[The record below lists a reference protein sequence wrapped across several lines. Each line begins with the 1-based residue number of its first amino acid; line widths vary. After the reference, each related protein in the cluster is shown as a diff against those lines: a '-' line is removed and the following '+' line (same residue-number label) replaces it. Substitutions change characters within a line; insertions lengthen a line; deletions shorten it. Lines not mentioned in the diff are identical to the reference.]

1 MKKIGKKL
9 AALGLA
15 VATAA
20 AAVGCGGSS
29 SGGNSGSSQGSNSG
43 TGVVKTIDISLTDE
57 LYAFGVDKTNDDLL
71 SKANEYIASVKEN
84 GTLDE
89 ICEHYFGDG
98 TPVGITSAAEDASK
112 DQLVIATNAEF
123 SPFEYKEGD
132 TFYGIDMELAQ
143 GLADYLGQEL
153 VILDVDFEAVCTY
166 VDSGKA
172 DMAIAGLT
180 INETRK
186 ESVNFTDSY
195 YTASQVV
202 IVPQSN
208 TAFDACASA
217 DDVLKVMSD
226 RGSGRIGG
234 QSGTTAEYFVKG
246 DADWGF
252 DGIANMNWVGYTSG
266 SLAVNDMLAGN
277 IDFVIIDQAP
287 ADMIVKKVNAA
298 N

>member
-1 MKKIGKKL
+1 MKKLGKKF
-9 AALGLA
+9 
-15 VATAA
+15 
-20 AAVGCGGSS
+20 AAVMMAATMAAMIAGCTS
-29 SGGNSGSSQGSNSG
+29 GSNSG
-43 TGVVKTIDISLTDE
+43 NAGSGVVKTINISLTDE
-57 LYAFGVDKTNDDLL
+57 QYAFGVNKNDADLL
-71 SKANEYIASVKEN
+71 AKTNEYIATVKQD

-98 TPVGITSAAEDASK
+98 QPVGVTSATEDSSK

-143 GLADYLGQEL
+143 GLADYLGEEL

-166 VDSGKA
+166 VDTGKA

-186 ESVNFTDSY
+186 ESVNFSDSY

-202 IVPQSN
+202 IVPSGNTEFDSCQS
-208 TAFDACASA
+208 AE
-217 DDVLKVMSD
+217 DVLGVIAEKASGKV
-226 RGSGRIGG
+226 GG

-252 DGIANMNWVGYTSG
+252 EGLSNMTWVGYSSG
-266 SLAVNDMLAGN
+266 SLAVNDMLSNN
-277 IDFVIIDQAP
+277 IDYVIIDEAP
-287 ADMIVKKVNAA
+287 ANMIVKKVNLA

>member
-1 MKKIGKKL
+1 MKKL
-9 AALGLA
+9 ASRL
-15 VATAA
+15 AA
-20 AAVGCGGSS
+20 AGMIAVMAFAMAGCGNTGA
-29 SGGNSGSSQGSNSG
+29 SG

-57 LYAFGVDKTNDDLL
+57 QYAFGVDKTNDELL
-71 SKANEYIASVKEN
+71 KQTNEYIAQIKED

-98 TPVGITSAAEDASK
+98 TPVGVTSAKEDSSK
-112 DQLVIATNAEF
+112 DQLIVSTNAEF

-132 TFYGIDMELAQ
+132 TFYGIDMELAA
-143 GLADYLGQEL
+143 GLAEYLNKEL

-166 VDSGKA
+166 VDTGKA

-186 ESVNFTDSY
+186 ESVNFSDSY

-202 IVPQSN
+202 IVPADDTS
-208 TAFDACASA
+208 FDDCTTA
-217 DDVLKVMSD
+217 DDVLAVIAAKD
-226 RGSGRIGG
+226 EGKIGG
-234 QSGTTAEYFVKG
+234 QSGTTAEFFVKG

-252 DGIANMNWVGYTSG
+252 DGLSNMSWVGYTSG
-266 SLAVNDMLAGN
+266 SLAVNDMLSGN
-277 IDFVIIDQAP
+277 IDYVIIDQAP
-287 ADMIVKKVNAA
+287 ANMIVKKINAA

>member
-1 MKKIGKKL
+1 MKKLGKKF
-9 AALGLA
+9 
-15 VATAA
+15 
-20 AAVGCGGSS
+20 AAVMMAATMAAMIAGCT
-29 SGGNSGSSQGSNSG
+29 SGNNSGNAGS
-43 TGVVKTIDISLTDE
+43 GVVKTIDISLTDE
-57 LYAFGVDKTNDDLL
+57 QYAFGVNKNDADLL
-71 SKANEYIASVKEN
+71 AKTNEYIASVKQD
-84 GTLDE
+84 GTLEE

-98 TPVGITSAAEDASK
+98 QPVGITSAAEDSSK

-143 GLADYLGQEL
+143 GLADYLGEEL

-166 VDSGKA
+166 VDTGKA

-186 ESVNFTDSY
+186 ESVNFSDSY

-202 IVPQSN
+202 IVPSGNTEFDSCQS
-208 TAFDACASA
+208 AE
-217 DDVLKVMSD
+217 DVLGVIAGKASGKV
-226 RGSGRIGG
+226 GG

-252 DGIANMNWVGYTSG
+252 DGLSNMTWVGYTSG
-266 SLAVNDMLAGN
+266 SLAVNDMLSNN
-277 IDFVIIDQAP
+277 IDYVIIDEAP
-287 ADMIVKKVNAA
+287 ANMIVKKVNLA

>member
-1 MKKIGKKL
+1 MKKL
-9 AALGLA
+9 TSRLVAAGMIA
-15 VATAA
+15 VKAFAMA
-20 AAVGCGGSS
+20 GCGNTGA
-29 SGGNSGSSQGSNSG
+29 SG

-57 LYAFGVDKTNDDLL
+57 QYAFGVDKTNDELL
-71 SKANEYIASVKEN
+71 KQTNEYIAQIKED

-98 TPVGITSAAEDASK
+98 TPVGVTSAKEDSSK
-112 DQLVIATNAEF
+112 DQLIVSTNAEF

-132 TFYGIDMELAQ
+132 TFYGIDMELAA
-143 GLADYLGQEL
+143 GLAEYLNKEL

-166 VDSGKA
+166 VDTGKA

-186 ESVNFTDSY
+186 ESVNFSDSY

-202 IVPQSN
+202 IVPADDTS
-208 TAFDACASA
+208 FDDCTTA
-217 DDVLKVMSD
+217 DDVLAVIAAKD
-226 RGSGRIGG
+226 AGKIGG
-234 QSGTTAEYFVKG
+234 QSGTTAEFFVKG

-252 DGIANMNWVGYTSG
+252 DGLSNMSWVGYTSG
-266 SLAVNDMLAGN
+266 SLAVNDMLSGN
-277 IDFVIIDQAP
+277 IDYVIIDQAP
-287 ADMIVKKVNAA
+287 ANMIVKKINAA

>member
-1 MKKIGKKL
+1 MKKMKSRI
-9 AALGLA
+9 
-15 VATAA
+15 
-20 AAVGCGGSS
+20 AAVGMVIMTAVMMAGCDASSEGSS
-29 SGGNSGSSQGSNSG
+29 
-43 TGVVKTIDISLTDE
+43 VVKTIDISLTDE
-57 LYAFGVDKTNDDLL
+57 MYAFGVDKNNDELL
-71 SKANEYIASVKEN
+71 SQANDYIASVKED
-84 GTLDE
+84 GTLEE

-98 TPVGITSAAEDASK
+98 EPVGITSATEDSSK
-112 DQLVIATNAEF
+112 EQLVVATNAEF

-143 GLADYLGQEL
+143 GLADYLGMEL

-180 INETRK
+180 INESRK

-202 IVPQSN
+202 IVPEDN
-208 TAFDACASA
+208 TDFDACTTA
-217 DDVLKVMSD
+217 DDVLAVIAEQE
-226 RGSGRIGG
+226 SGRVGG

-252 DGIANMNWVGYTSG
+252 DGLSNMSWVGYTSG

-277 IDFVIIDQAP
+277 IDYVIIDQAP
-287 ADMIVKKVNAA
+287 ANMIVKKVNAA

>member
-1 MKKIGKKL
+1 MKKLTSRL
-9 AALGLA
+9 AAAGMIA
-15 VATAA
+15 VMAFAMA
-20 AAVGCGGSS
+20 GCGNTGA
-29 SGGNSGSSQGSNSG
+29 SG

-57 LYAFGVDKTNDDLL
+57 QYAFGVDKTNDELL
-71 SKANEYIASVKEN
+71 KQTNEYIAQIKED

-98 TPVGITSAAEDASK
+98 TPVGVTSAKEDSSK
-112 DQLVIATNAEF
+112 DQLIVSTNAEF

-132 TFYGIDMELAQ
+132 TFYGIDMELAA
-143 GLADYLGQEL
+143 GLAEYLNKEL

-166 VDSGKA
+166 VDTGKA

-186 ESVNFTDSY
+186 ESVNFSDSY

-202 IVPQSN
+202 IVPADDTS
-208 TAFDACASA
+208 FDDCTTA
-217 DDVLKVMSD
+217 DDVLAVIAAKD
-226 RGSGRIGG
+226 EGKIGG
-234 QSGTTAEYFVKG
+234 QSGTTAEFFVKG

-252 DGIANMNWVGYTSG
+252 DGLSNMSWVGYTSG
-266 SLAVNDMLAGN
+266 SLAVNDMLSGN
-277 IDFVIIDQAP
+277 IDYVIIDQAP
-287 ADMIVKKVNAA
+287 ANMIVKKINAA

>member
-1 MKKIGKKL
+1 MKKLGKKF
-9 AALGLA
+9 
-15 VATAA
+15 
-20 AAVGCGGSS
+20 AAVMMAATMAAMIAGCTS
-29 SGGNSGSSQGSNSG
+29 GSNSG
-43 TGVVKTIDISLTDE
+43 NAGSGVVKTINISLTDE
-57 LYAFGVDKTNDDLL
+57 QYAFGVNKNDADLL
-71 SKANEYIASVKEN
+71 AKTNEYIATVKQD

-98 TPVGITSAAEDASK
+98 QPVGVTSATEDSSK

-143 GLADYLGQEL
+143 GLADYLGEEL

-166 VDSGKA
+166 VDTGKA

-186 ESVNFTDSY
+186 ESVNFSDSY

-202 IVPQSN
+202 IVPSGNTEFDSCQS
-208 TAFDACASA
+208 AE
-217 DDVLKVMSD
+217 DVLGVIAGKASGKV
-226 RGSGRIGG
+226 GG

-252 DGIANMNWVGYTSG
+252 EGLSNMTWVGYSSG
-266 SLAVNDMLAGN
+266 SLAVNDMLSNN
-277 IDFVIIDQAP
+277 IDYVIIDEAP
-287 ADMIVKKVNAA
+287 ANMIVKKVNLA